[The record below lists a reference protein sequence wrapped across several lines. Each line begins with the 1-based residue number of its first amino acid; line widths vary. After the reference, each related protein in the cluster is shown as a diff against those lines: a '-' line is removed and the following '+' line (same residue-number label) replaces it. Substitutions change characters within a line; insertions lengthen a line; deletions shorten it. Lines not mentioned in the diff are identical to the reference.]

1 MSTIHAPASLK
12 SPRLRS
18 ALDYI
23 ALIAV
28 VLALGL
34 AALFAGVRPNLGSA
48 PIVAVQGAGR

>member
-1 MSTIHAPASLK
+1 MSTIHAPASLR
-12 SPRLRS
+12 STRLRS

-34 AALFAGVRPNLGSA
+34 AAHFAGVRPNLGSA